1 MRRIRTVLP
10 VGTNDELTTPRMTD
24 RPAAVP
30 DAR

>member
-10 VGTNDELTTPRMTD
+10 GGTNDELAAPRLAD
-24 RPAAVP
+24 GPAPLP